1 MDMYS
6 YPMQTEENQILI
18 VYNILFENP
27 VVLVKFS
34 RFMLNSKVRFFKIS
48 YHGVLFLFQEGN
60 VY

>member
-1 MDMYS
+1 
-6 YPMQTEENQILI
+6 MQREENQILI
-18 VYNILFENP
+18 VYNILFDSP

-48 YHGVLFLFQEGN
+48 YLGVLSLFQEGN